1 MSLKYA
7 LIASAAVLM
16 ATPALA
22 AHHSASKS
30 DRILNHTGPIS
41 YAELQQIDPGTGYNA
56 RGKTSRHRHMSTAA
70 VPETAANTTA
80 EPSAVNAAPP
90 AADQATAP
98 PAPAAP
104 AAPPAA
110 ATPPADAAPPGPVNP
125 ASPPA
130 PATPATTPSPP
141 NA

>member
-80 EPSAVNAAPP
+80 EPRSPVCMIRSILVPPNSRCSNWKLSPVWVSAWL
-90 AADQATAP
+90 AADF
-98 PAPAAP
+98 
-104 AAPPAA
+104 
-110 ATPPADAAPPGPVNP
+110 G
-125 ASPPA
+125 S
-130 PATPATTPSPP
+130 
-141 NA
+141 